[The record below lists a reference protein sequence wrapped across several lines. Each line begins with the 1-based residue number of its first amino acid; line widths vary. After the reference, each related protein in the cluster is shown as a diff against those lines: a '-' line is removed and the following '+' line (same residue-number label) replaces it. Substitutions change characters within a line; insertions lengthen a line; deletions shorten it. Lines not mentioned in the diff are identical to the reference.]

1 MQQVGFY
8 LTTMT
13 EEYAICETEE
23 LMPDAKQIPQ
33 GALYVKLKTAV
44 QKDLS
49 QILSNLYNTG
59 KIKYSKTLNDIL
71 ITIDNE

>member
-1 MQQVGFY
+1 
-8 LTTMT
+8 MT
-13 EEYAICETEE
+13 EEYVISKISE
-23 LMPDAKQIPQ
+23 LMPDEKVVPQ
-33 GALYVKLKTAV
+33 GVLYAKLKTAV

-71 ITIDNE
+71 ITIANE

>member
-1 MQQVGFY
+1 
-8 LTTMT
+8 
-13 EEYAICETEE
+13 
-23 LMPDAKQIPQ
+23 MPDEKVVPQ
-33 GALYVKLKTAV
+33 GVLYAKLKTSV

-71 ITIDNE
+71 ITIANE